1 MTLSLL
7 PITIVP
13 TKTFQKKVHS
23 IKVSH
28 SLIHYWR
35 MDEAKP
41 FDIAVGNKRIS
52 VNIES
57 GPITKDEI
65 IMSEELFR
73 EFILPVQEMQFMAQ
87 YSNKENTLT
96 FGPVIGLL
104 TEISFP
110 EDSEPHFR
118 SIHSFCKEMHE
129 VISEIGG
136 FFYVFSLPDF
146 SHGMMKGYFLLDD
159 CWHKSP
165 VPLPNVIYNR
175 IHSRR
180 LEASES
186 FQKFK
191 MAIFS
196 HNIPIFN
203 DHFLSKNTVND
214 LLISAEYLHPFL
226 PETLLASEQA
236 LEELKN
242 KYDSI
247 FIKPINGSQ
256 GRNIIKVTK
265 INHSLQ
271 AELSTSKGRDHTYL
285 FNAYS
290 ELYKWIQPFLEKNT
304 YIVQQ
309 GIPLIKYKNNQLDFR
324 ILCHRNSQNSW
335 KATSAVARIS
345 AEQQF
350 VSNIARGGEIKK
362 PIHVLTKLSDR
373 KTAIQQLALM
383 KELAVEASS
392 IISNHSEGLMGELGI
407 DIGVDESGKLWIIEV
422 NAKPS
427 KNLGENEN
435 KIRPSTKAL
444 LEYCTYLTFSI

>member
-1 MTLSLL
+1 MNLSLL

-13 TKTFQKKVHS
+13 AKSFQYMDHS
-23 IKVSH
+23 IKISH

-35 MDEAKP
+35 IDEAKT
-41 FDIAVGNKRIS
+41 FDVAVGNNRIS
-52 VNIES
+52 VMIES
-57 GPITKDEI
+57 APITKDEI
-65 IMSEELFR
+65 IMSEDLFR
-73 EFILPVQEMQFMAQ
+73 ELMLPIQVTQFIAH
-87 YSNKENTLT
+87 YSKKENTLT
-96 FGPVIGLL
+96 IGPVIGLL
-104 TEISFP
+104 TEISFS
-110 EDSEPHFR
+110 EELEPHFR
-118 SIHSFCKEMHE
+118 SIHSFCKEMHD
-129 VISEIGG
+129 VVSEIGG
-136 FFYVFSLPDF
+136 FFYVFSLTDY
-146 SHGMMKGYFLLDD
+146 SDGIMNGYYLLDES
-159 CWHKSP
+159 WHNSP

-180 LEASES
+180 LEASLF

-191 MAIFS
+191 KAVFS

-203 DHFLSKNTVND
+203 DHFLTKNTVND
-214 LLISAEYLHPFL
+214 LLISEEYLHPFL
-226 PETLLASEQA
+226 PETLLATEKS
-236 LEELKN
+236 LEELKM

-247 FIKPINGSQ
+247 FIKPIHGSQ
-256 GRNIIKVTK
+256 GRNIIKLSK
-265 INHSLQ
+265 INNSLQ
-271 AELSTSKGRDHTYL
+271 AELSTAKGRDHTYL
-285 FNAYS
+285 FNTYS
-290 ELYKWIQPFLEKNT
+290 EFFKWIQPFLEKRT

-324 ILCHRNSQNSW
+324 ILCHRNLQNSW

-345 AEQQF
+345 AEEQF
-350 VSNIARGGEIKK
+350 VSNIARGGEIMK
-362 PIHVLTKLSDR
+362 PVHVLTKLSDR

-392 IISNHSEGLMGELGI
+392 IISHHSDGLMGELGI

-444 LEYCTYLTFSI
+444 LEYCTLLTFSM